1 MFAPD
6 TWPQVPGATPALCQ
20 GLHTGLGRVGPDGFL
35 GATPQFWDLRPV
47 FGLRV
52 RSREVTDWRITH
64 AECLRRS
71 RDWKTPRL
79 TTPGPRLVASLP
91 ALRVAPP
98 GGGVRVSFPHPAH
111 PQRPEVLRWI
121 RSPVALDPGCCLA
134 LWLGGRAVPAAP
146 RSAPPPSPRVLTSDW
161 LLDTPC
167 RQSAQTPGKTKL
179 YQAYPTRPA
188 PGLPRKLRTEILRL
202 GF

>member
-1 MFAPD
+1 MSEEKQGLEDPKAHD
-6 TWPQVPGATPALCQ
+6 SWPQTCSEPPCSPGCP
-20 GLHTGLGRVGPDGFL
+20 
-35 GATPQFWDLRPV
+35 
-47 FGLRV
+47 
-52 RSREVTDWRITH
+52 
-64 AECLRRS
+64 
-71 RDWKTPRL
+71 
-79 TTPGPRLVASLP
+79 
-91 ALRVAPP
+91 PP

>member
-98 GGGVRVSFPHPAH
+98 RGGGSRLLSPPGSPATTRG
-111 PQRPEVLRWI
+111 PQV
-121 RSPVALDPGCCLA
+121 DPFSG
-134 LWLGGRAVPAAP
+134 
-146 RSAPPPSPRVLTSDW
+146 SPRPW
-161 LLDTPC
+161 LLSRALAGRSRRT
-167 RQSAQTPGKTKL
+167 S
-179 YQAYPTRPA
+179 RPSVSPSSEPA
-188 PGLPRKLRTEILRL
+188 SPD
-202 GF
+202 F